1 MSVFRIARISVI
13 AGNRAQRAWGYEPG
27 GNYFDVLGVQPAVGR
42 FFHASDEHGID
53 NNPYAVLSYSC
64 WHTWFAGDP
73 AIAGKTILVNKR
85 PYTVLGVAPQGFNG
99 TERFIWPDVWV
110 PIQNEPEIE
119 GYNWIESRNSGN
131 GWVIGRLKP
140 GVTERQANA
149 DLDTVTAQLARQYPA
164 VDKYFRLHLAR
175 PGFLGDELGGPVRA
189 FLSGVML
196 MAGLVLVAACANLGW
211 LYAARTLDRAREFAI
226 CLALGSSRFRLIRQI
241 CVECSLVAVLG
252 GVAASFVSR
261 VLLKML
267 SNYRVPLDFP
277 AQLLVTPD
285 AATYLLISLTVFL
298 TGMLFSC
305 IPAMKIWKT

>member
-1 MSVFRIARISVI
+1 MIGIEREVSKRETLLKDIRHATRRLSKSPGFTLIAVLTLTMAIGTNVVAFGILNSLVLRPLPLPDSSRLYSVQARFKGGIGVSYPNYLDVRDRVSAFSGMSVFRIARISVI
-13 AGNRAQRAWGYEPG
+13 AGNRAQPVWGYETG
-27 GNYFDVLGVQPAVGR
+27 GNYFDVLGVQPVVGR

-73 AIAGKTILVNKR
+73 AIAGKTILVNQR

-149 DLDTVTAQLARQYPA
+149 DLDSVTAQLARQYPG

-175 PGFLGDELGGPVRA
+175 PGFLGDELGG
-189 FLSGVML
+189 
-196 MAGLVLVAACANLGW
+196 
-211 LYAARTLDRAREFAI
+211 
-226 CLALGSSRFRLIRQI
+226 
-241 CVECSLVAVLG
+241 
-252 GVAASFVSR
+252 
-261 VLLKML
+261 
-267 SNYRVPLDFP
+267 
-277 AQLLVTPD
+277 
-285 AATYLLISLTVFL
+285 
-298 TGMLFSC
+298 
-305 IPAMKIWKT
+305 